1 MYLPIFI
8 IPHEDVIVYSEP
20 GSTDLRKNSHHA
32 VTLHICKAVKLK
44 KNSTKKLYV
53 WWKPLGPSQSIRLV
67 FPEWPKGYGWI
78 APPAQVAKGLGEL
91 HWAPG
96 DLVHWVNPVPG
107 GGSPCPRLQRGTAY
121 LSTQSTTVKSDRSQ
135 SQHNIFLYK
144 NKFHHRAVE
153 ILFPC
158 IDRKLVNHL
167 YSPPT
172 YAIYKN
178 LWPVLQ

>member
-1 MYLPIFI
+1 M
-8 IPHEDVIVYSEP
+8 
-20 GSTDLRKNSHHA
+20 
-32 VTLHICKAVKLK
+32 
-44 KNSTKKLYV
+44 
-53 WWKPLGPSQSIRLV
+53 

-178 LWPVLQ
+178 LWPVLQWYILGGIRRDIWQPVFILCQHKFLTLSPPFVLENWYVQEENRFFWQPCVKV